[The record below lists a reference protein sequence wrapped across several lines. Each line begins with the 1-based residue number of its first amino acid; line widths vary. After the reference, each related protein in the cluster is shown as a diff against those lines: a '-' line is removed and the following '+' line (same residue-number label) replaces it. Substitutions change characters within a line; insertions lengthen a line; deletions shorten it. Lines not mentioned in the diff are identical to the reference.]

1 MSYIYIYIY
10 IYIVGCHSH
19 GFRDYTFVSEW
30 RETEWYPIKWY
41 SFNHFW
47 QNMLEC
53 VKYIRKI
60 KYQCWNMFCVARW
73 IGQNFYIKVSNIL
86 SIKNRKFLTF
96 DRKRTSVG
104 TIPITLWYISD
115 HRHLPQMNR
124 LLPFASKL
132 SSWYQTLHFWQQNK
146 SPVFIEFAVLQLQIQ
161 L

>member
-1 MSYIYIYIY
+1 VSYIYIYIY

-86 SIKNRKFLTF
+86 SIKNRKFLTIY
-96 DRKRTSVG
+96 RKCTFES
-104 TIPITLWYISD
+104 TIAITLWYSSD
-115 HRHLPQMNR
+115 QWQIPQVNCHLPFTPTR
-124 LLPFASKL
+124 T
-132 SSWYQTLHFWQQNK
+132 SWYQTLHFRQRTELL
-146 SPVFIEFAVLQLQIQ
+146 FINLAV
-161 L
+161 